1 MVSMNVQIKNNFPR
15 SQKMVIEMEANKF
28 EKLAASFGFFS
39 DDFNKSIAR
48 AEKDYK
54 SGKFRKIKSLS
65 SLK

>member
-1 MVSMNVQIKNNFPR
+1 MNIQIKNNFSKP
-15 SQKMVIEMEANKF
+15 QKMVIEMDANKF

-39 DDFNKSIAR
+39 DDFSKSITKS
-48 AEKDYK
+48 EKEYK

>member
-1 MVSMNVQIKNNFPR
+1 MDSMNMQIKSNVKQ
-15 SQKMVIEMEANKF
+15 QKMVIEMDAGKF

-39 DDFNKSIAR
+39 DDFNKSLTR

-54 SGKFRKIKSLS
+54 AGRVRKIKSLS